1 MGGGAVTLCIRVIR
15 CTTQKFSEKPF
26 REESGGVS
34 ATLRVESYLRY
45 AGRWWFICMKA
56 ATEEFM
62 ATVADRVFNFSAG
75 PAVLPLPV
83 LEKAQGELLALPGIG
98 SSVLEISHR
107 SKAFDGILDRTLE
120 ALKSLLGIGE
130 EYEVVLLQG
139 GASLQFSMVPMN
151 FLAGEL
157 GAANYVLTGTWG
169 KGGLKEASRL
179 GPTHIAW
186 DGSEN
191 GYSCLPSADEISL
204 SDSPAYVHMTSNE
217 TIQGVQ
223 WQQMPSFGDVP
234 LICDSSSDFL
244 SRPVD
249 ISKYG
254 MLYACAQKNAGISG
268 VTVAIIRRDLLARS
282 QDSLPTM
289 LDYRT
294 FVEKGSRPNTP
305 PVFAVY
311 ILGLVCEWLMNEV
324 GGLHAISDRNMAKA
338 KKVYE
343 VIDVSGG
350 FYKGHASPASRSI
363 MNVTF
368 RLPSEELETAFV
380 KKAAL
385 EGLTDLKGHRSVG
398 GIRASIYNAMPV
410 AGVEALCQFMEDFK
424 SSHG

>member
-1 MGGGAVTLCIRVIR
+1 MQAVT
-15 CTTQKFSEKPF
+15 EK
-26 REESGGVS
+26 
-34 ATLRVESYLRY
+34 
-45 AGRWWFICMKA
+45 
-56 ATEEFM
+56 FM

-83 LEKAQGELLALPGIG
+83 LEKAQGELLALPGVG

-107 SKAFDGILDRTLE
+107 SKAFDGILDRTL
-120 ALKSLLGIGE
+120 AGLKSLLGIGE
-130 EYEVVLLQG
+130 DYEVVLLQG

-151 FLAGEL
+151 FLAGQS
-157 GAANYVLTGTWG
+157 GAANYILTGTWG
-169 KGGLKEASRL
+169 KGGLKEASRI
-179 GPTHIAW
+179 GETHIAW
-186 DGSEN
+186 DGSTN
-191 GYSCLPSADEISL
+191 GYNCLPAADEITL
-204 SDSPAYVHMTSNE
+204 SESPAYVHVTSNE

-223 WQQMPSFGDVP
+223 WQQMPSVQNAP

-249 ISKYG
+249 ISQYG
-254 MLYACAQKNAGISG
+254 MIYACAQKNAGIAG

-282 QDSLPTM
+282 REDLPAM

-324 GGLHAISDRNMAKA
+324 GGLNAILERNTAKA
-338 KKVYE
+338 TKVYG
-343 VIDVSGG
+343 VIDSSSG
-350 FYKGHASPASRSI
+350 FYKGHACPASRSL

-368 RLPSEELETAFV
+368 RLPSEDLEATFV
-380 KKAAL
+380 KNAAS
-385 EGLTDLKGHRSVG
+385 EGLTDLRGHRSVG
-398 GIRASIYNAMPV
+398 GIRASIYNAMPEE
-410 AGVEALCQFMEDFK
+410 GVEALCQFMNDFK